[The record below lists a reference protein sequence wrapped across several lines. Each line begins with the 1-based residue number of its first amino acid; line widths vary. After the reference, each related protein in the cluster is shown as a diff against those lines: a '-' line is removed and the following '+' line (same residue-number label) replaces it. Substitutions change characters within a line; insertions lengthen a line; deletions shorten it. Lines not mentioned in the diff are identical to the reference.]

1 MTAQEVKRVR
11 YFVHGEPRV
20 SDSQDFFN
28 IYDASTG
35 EVIAQV
41 PDCTEKEVDLA
52 VQSAKDAFPA
62 WADTPPMKR
71 VQVLFKFRELIER
84 HLSELTRMVATE
96 HGK

>member
-1 MTAQEVKRVR
+1 MTAQEVKQVR

-20 SDSQDFFN
+20 SESQDFFD

-52 VQSAKDAFPA
+52 VQSAKEHCVP
-62 WADTPPMKR
+62 R
-71 VQVLFKFRELIER
+71 LGR
-84 HLSELTRMVATE
+84 HAAHEARAGAV
-96 HGK
+96 